1 VYGPRV
7 GALRMAR
14 VPARGLVR
22 ERASWSQASR
32 DPAPRAGTGP
42 AKPKVTTG
50 IEPVHGG
57 FADRAVE
64 QRDPAW
70 KAGLASLGR
79 GARHRCAPDSPAGR
93 PSSRQRD
100 AARASPRHRIDEG
113 PRQRRDPL
121 DVSPPRH
128 HDLQD
133 PEGVEWGLAARD
145 REKPRPVL
153 KHCGE
158 LSRPV
163 TDVPVP
169 SDDGPPSGGHDRN
182 PLPVRNSRR
191 RHRAWTAVAAL
202 DLGARIAGKVTS
214 GRREATIRATPRMS
228 ASK

>member
-121 DVSPPRH
+121 ARHLVITISRILKVSSGVSRLVIAKSLAPCSSTAASSAGRSRMCRSRVTMAHPRAVTIGIH
-128 HDLQD
+128 SLSGTRVDATGH
-133 PEGVEWGLAARD
+133 G
-145 REKPRPVL
+145 PR
-153 KHCGE
+153 
-158 LSRPV
+158 
-163 TDVPVP
+163 
-169 SDDGPPSGGHDRN
+169 
-182 PLPVRNSRR
+182 
-191 RHRAWTAVAAL
+191 
-202 DLGARIAGKVTS
+202 
-214 GRREATIRATPRMS
+214 
-228 ASK
+228 